1 MSKEQLGELLRRL
14 RIEKKLPL
22 RKVAALLDIDV
33 AILSKMERG
42 ERKLNKDIVLKLA
55 EIYHHDR
62 DELVIMY
69 LSEKILYEIGD
80 EELALQG
87 LLAAEGEVRYRARP
101 KELTREEVMS
111 KFKDYFETQ
120 QWASKAWLFGSVA
133 RGDSAPDSDID
144 ICIDVPTDI
153 IFSLFDLAEIQ
164 DQLQNIANKKVD
176 VVMWGGLRPAMKARV
191 EKEMMLIYEKEQTH

>member
-1 MSKEQLGELLRRL
+1 MSKEKLGDLLRRL
-14 RIEKKLPL
+14 RLEQNLPL

-42 ERKLNKDIVLKLA
+42 ERKLSKDIVLKLA

-62 DELVIMY
+62 DELVVMY

-101 KELTREEVMS
+101 KELMREEVIS
-111 KFKDYFETQ
+111 RFKDYFKSEPKVL
-120 QWASKAWLFGSVA
+120 KAWLFGSFV
-133 RGDSAPDSDID
+133 RGEMNRDSDID
-144 ICIDVPTDI
+144 VMVRFDK
-153 IFSLFDLAEIQ
+153 SLPITFFDLAEVTE
-164 DQLQNIANKKVD
+164 QLEKIANRKID
-176 VVMWGGLRPAMKARV
+176 LV
-191 EKEMMLIYEKEQTH
+191 EEGMLSPFALKTATKDLLEIYG

>member
-1 MSKEQLGELLRRL
+1 MSKEKLGDLLRRL
-14 RIEKKLPL
+14 RLEQKLPL

-42 ERKLNKDIVLKLA
+42 ERKLSKDIVLKLA

-80 EELALQG
+80 EELALKG

-101 KELTREEVMS
+101 KELTREEVIS
-111 KFKDYFETQ
+111 KFKHYFEKQ
-120 QWASKAWLFGSVA
+120 PKVLKAWLFGSLA
-133 RGDSAPDSDID
+133 RGENSPESDID
-144 ICIDVPTDI
+144 ICIDVPKDSRLT
-153 IFSLFDLAEIQ
+153 FFDLDEIQ
-164 DQLQNIANKKVD
+164 EQLQNIANKKVD
-176 VVMWGGLRPAMKARV
+176 VVMWRGLRPAMKTRI
-191 EKEMMLIYEKEQTH
+191 EKEMILIYEKR

>member
-1 MSKEQLGELLRRL
+1 MSKEKLGDLLRRL
-14 RIEKKLPL
+14 RVDQKLPL

-42 ERKLNKDIVLKLA
+42 ERKLSKDIVLKLA

-62 DELVIMY
+62 DELVVMY

-101 KELTREEVMS
+101 KELTREEVIS
-111 KFKDYFETQ
+111 KFKHYFETQ
-120 QWASKAWLFGSVA
+120 QRAYKAWLFGSFA
-133 RGDSAPDSDID
+133 RGENSPESDID
-144 ICIDVPTDI
+144 ICIDVPKDSRLT
-153 IFSLFDLAEIQ
+153 FFDLDEIQ
-164 DQLQNIANKKVD
+164 EQLQNIANKKVD
-176 VVMWGGLRPAMKARV
+176 VVMWRGLRPAMKTRI
-191 EKEMMLIYEKEQTH
+191 EKEMILIYKKR

>member
-14 RIEKKLPL
+14 RIEQKLPL

-62 DELVIMY
+62 DELVVMY

-133 RGDSAPDSDID
+133 RGDNDPDSDID

>member
-1 MSKEQLGELLRRL
+1 MSKEKLGDLLRRL
-14 RIEKKLPL
+14 RLEQNLPL

-42 ERKLNKDIVLKLA
+42 ERKLSKDIVLKLA

-62 DELVIMY
+62 DELVVMY

-101 KELTREEVMS
+101 KELMREEVIS
-111 KFKDYFETQ
+111 RFKDYFKSEPKVL
-120 QWASKAWLFGSVA
+120 KAWLFGSFV
-133 RGDSAPDSDID
+133 RGEMNRDSDID
-144 ICIDVPTDI
+144 VMVRFDK
-153 IFSLFDLAEIQ
+153 SLPITFFDLAEVTE
-164 DQLQNIANKKVD
+164 QLEKIANRKID
-176 VVMWGGLRPAMKARV
+176 LV
-191 EKEMMLIYEKEQTH
+191 EEGMLSHFALKTATKDLLEIYG